1 MVSVT
6 QRIKDIKKIN
16 SAKQPRGGYIPPK
29 TFNRRCFD
37 DGIELSLNENIH
49 PSLIGIVVDYLTR
62 FCQGDDKAFVSP
74 MNGALVVKV
83 LEYASELRS
92 EIHGLDEESI
102 FNACRLCGYESV
114 ARAGK
119 HTYVPVQTINP
130 DDATIQN
137 IKTMVAR
144 SLHFFEEY
152 GPVNQ
157 ERISFEGGYTDI
169 ITNGDADYLTPHAL
183 WEMKV
188 LKSSPTTDHTLQL
201 LIYYLMGCRS
211 RLKDRFDGLSK
222 LGIFNPR
229 LNTMYILD
237 IDLIDL
243 ETIEDVSKHV
253 IGYSS

>member
-6 QRIKDIKKIN
+6 QRIKDIKKFD

-29 TFNRRCFD
+29 TFNKRCFD
-37 DGIELSLNENIH
+37 DGIELALNENVYS
-49 PSLIGIVVDYLTR
+49 SLIGIIVDYLTR
-62 FCQGDDKAFVSP
+62 FCQGDDKAFASSIY
-74 MNGALVVKV
+74 GALVVKE
-83 LEYASELRS
+83 LEYASELQS

-130 DDATIQN
+130 NDATIQN
-137 IKTMVAR
+137 IKTMVTR

-152 GPVNQ
+152 GPVSQ
-157 ERISFEGGYTDI
+157 ERIIFEGGYTDI

-188 LKSSPTTDHTLQL
+188 SKNGPTTEHTLQL

-211 RLKDRFDGLSK
+211 KLKNHFVGLSE
-222 LGIFNPR
+222 LGVFNPR
-229 LNTMYILD
+229 LNTMYTLD
-237 IDLIDL
+237 IDSINS
-243 ETIEDVSKHV
+243 ETIEVVSKHV
-253 IGYSS
+253 IGYSN

>member
-6 QRIKDIKKIN
+6 QRIQDIKKID
-16 SAKQPRGGYIPPK
+16 SAKQPRGGYIHPK
-29 TFNRRCFD
+29 TFIRKCFD

-62 FCQGDDKAFVSP
+62 FCQGDDTAFVSP
-74 MNGALVVKV
+74 MNGALVVKE

-130 DDATIQN
+130 DDATIKN
-137 IKTMVAR
+137 IKTMVTR

-152 GPVNQ
+152 GPVSQ
-157 ERISFEGGYTDI
+157 ERIIFEGGYTDI

-188 LKSSPTTDHTLQL
+188 SKNGPTTEHTLQL

-211 RLKDRFDGLSK
+211 KLKNYFVGLSE
-222 LGIFNPR
+222 LGVFNPR
-229 LNTMYILD
+229 LNIMYTLD
-237 IDLIDL
+237 IDTIDS
-243 ETIEDVSKHV
+243 ETIEVVSRHV
-253 IGYSS
+253 IGYSN